1 MVQELT
7 TLLKV
12 TNESSL
18 LLPLSTTNEG
28 QMPIIQPISFRT
40 VLIVVGLHV
49 LALTTWAI
57 AAVVCLS

>member
-1 MVQELT
+1 
-7 TLLKV
+7 
-12 TNESSL
+12 
-18 LLPLSTTNEG
+18 
-28 QMPIIQPISFRT
+28 MPIIQPISFRT